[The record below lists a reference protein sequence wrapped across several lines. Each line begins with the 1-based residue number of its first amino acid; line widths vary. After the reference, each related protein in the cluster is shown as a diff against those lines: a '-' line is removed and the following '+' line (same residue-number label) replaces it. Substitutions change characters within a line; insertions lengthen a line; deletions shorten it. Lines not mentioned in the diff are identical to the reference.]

1 LSKTD
6 LLLRFSY
13 ACSMAENKKPQPK
26 KRSLPHTRAVQRDRS
41 KRANG
46 IPPDEVLIEQ
56 MEAVIHPAVY
66 AQMDIY
72 YAMGLRVRI
81 LTLPV
86 MVAFVLGLI
95 WRQLGSVR
103 EAVRVLHEEG
113 MLWLEPL
120 EGVSPQAVL
129 ERMTSLPAV
138 LFYRVLLEC
147 VPQMQARAEAR
158 QRPLPPAVA
167 WARQHFQAIWA
178 LDGSTL
184 DGLLRKCGLLQ
195 EKEGPVLGGK
205 IGTLFD
211 VATHMPAH
219 IWYEEDSQAHDA
231 GFWPQVLTVLTRGCL
246 LLLDKGLIDF
256 AIFDELSERQ
266 VGFITRPKSNTQMQ
280 VRQVLSKTATVHDAL
295 IRLGSGPKQ
304 CAHPMR
310 LVKVLF
316 RGKWYAYLTNV
327 LDPVVLPAECVVA
340 LYDQRWRIEDAF
352 NVVKRLLGLAYFHTG
367 SLNGLQVQL
376 WATWLLYT
384 LLVDLTDA
392 VAEAL
397 HRPFKEVSL
406 EMVFRGLYHFAH
418 AHHKGRADD
427 PIEYF
432 ARKAKDLALIKYKR
446 PKKRLSL
453 IEQMELTIPSIP

>member
-1 LSKTD
+1 
-6 LLLRFSY
+6 
-13 ACSMAENKKPQPK
+13 MAENKKQQSK

-46 IPPDEVLIEQ
+46 LPPDEKMIER

-66 AQMDIY
+66 AQMDLY
-72 YAMGLRVRI
+72 YAMGLRARI

-86 MVAFVLGLI
+86 MVVFVLGLI

-129 ERMTSLPAV
+129 ERMTTLPAV

-147 VPQMQARAEAR
+147 IPLMQARAKVR
-158 QRPLPPAVA
+158 QRPLPPALA
-167 WARQHFQAIWA
+167 WAQQHFHTIWA

-195 EKEGPVLGGK
+195 EGEGPILAGR

-211 VATHMPAH
+211 VVTHLPGH
-219 IWYEEDSQAHDA
+219 IWYEEDSRVHDVS
-231 GFWPQVLTVLTRGCL
+231 FWPQVLTVVTAGCM

-256 AIFDELSERQ
+256 AIFDQLSERE
-266 VGFITRPKSNTQMQ
+266 VGFITRAKSNTRTQ
-280 VRQVLSKTATVHDAL
+280 VTQVLSRTANLHDETVL
-295 IRLGSGPKQ
+295 LGSGPKQ
-304 CAHPMR
+304 CVHPMR

-316 RGKWYAYLTNV
+316 RGKWFSYLTNV
-327 LDPVVLPAECVVA
+327 LDPAVLPAECVVA

-352 NVVKRLLGLAYFHTG
+352 NVVKRLLGLAYFHTS

-397 HRPFKEVSL
+397 HRPFKEISL
-406 EMVFRGLYHFAH
+406 EMVFRGLYHFAQ
-418 AHHKGRADD
+418 ARHKGRATD

-432 ARKAKDLALIKYKR
+432 ARKAKDLALIKAKR
-446 PKKRLSL
+446 QKKRLSL
-453 IEQMELTIPSIP
+453 VEQMELTIPLVA